1 MPHYWLYRRSAD
13 QDCTLKLR
21 VNPKKSKLPVIFHNL
36 CGYDSHFI
44 MQEIGTIGKEHDL
57 EINSIPNNMEKY
69 MAFMLG
75 KHLVFMDS
83 FHFTADSLEQLA
95 DNLPANK
102 FKYTSQVFQDEEL
115 ALMKKKGVYPHDYM
129 DSFQMFGDHQLP
141 PKDSFSKFK
150 ICDNRQHFVNII
162 IKDMMSIP

>member
-83 FHFTADSLEQLA
+83 FQFTA
-95 DNLPANK
+95 NN
-102 FKYTSQVFQDEEL
+102 
-115 ALMKKKGVYPHDYM
+115 
-129 DSFQMFGDHQLP
+129 
-141 PKDSFSKFK
+141 
-150 ICDNRQHFVNII
+150 
-162 IKDMMSIP
+162 

>member
-1 MPHYWLYRRSAD
+1 
-13 QDCTLKLR
+13 
-21 VNPKKSKLPVIFHNL
+21 
-36 CGYDSHFI
+36 

-83 FHFTADSLEQLA
+83 FHFTVDSLEQLA

-102 FKYTSQVFQDEEL
+102 FKYTSQGFQDEEL

-129 DSFQMFGDHQLP
+129 DSFQTFGDHQLP

-162 IKDMMSIP
+162 KNTMSRPEQYEIMDKIEMITSEKARKEAVVKFLTSEELIGYTTKQLNTSY